1 MSTKEMREL
10 DAWVAENVFGWH
22 KVRPNLTNNSM
33 CDNCNDKALSQ
44 IQKHYNESF
53 IHVSNTLPHYTTDP
67 SAAFEVLKKCQLKVG
82 VLIRQFGDN
91 YLVCATN
98 NDGETL
104 HSCFTSTTLEL
115 AICMFAKQ
123 LFVK

>member
-1 MSTKEMREL
+1 MTTDEMREL
-10 DAWVAENVFGWH
+10 DAWIAENVFGMDIRTLERRYFGKKKWDSTIIGKTGH
-22 KVRPNLTNNSM
+22 
-33 CDNCNDKALSQ
+33 
-44 IQKHYNESF
+44 F
-53 IHVSNTLPHYTTDP
+53 ILPYYTTEP
-67 SAAFEVLKKCQLKVG
+67 AAAFEVLKKCQLKAG

-91 YLVCATN
+91 YSVCATN

-123 LFVK
+123 LFTK